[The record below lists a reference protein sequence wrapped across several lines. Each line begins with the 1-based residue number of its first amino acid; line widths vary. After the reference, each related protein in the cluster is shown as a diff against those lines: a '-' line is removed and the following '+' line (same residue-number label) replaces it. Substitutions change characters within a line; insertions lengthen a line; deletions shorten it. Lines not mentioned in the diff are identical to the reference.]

1 MFELEAIHGGI
12 YKYNFQ
18 SESNAQL
25 HPLGPGDAPLLSA
38 GRLSV
43 HGRHT
48 FFSGPLV
55 IQMDAPDGRQPL
67 RQEGRQAEAT
77 CPFHH
82 SVPSTLHRTRRR
94 NRHRQHRRCCYRPFY
109 RRPGRDLLDV
119 GFRFSRH
126 DDKLCGK
133 NARHPLP
140 LSGCKKS
147 LGRRRNGL
155 YGKRAS
161 LQMDGSALC
170 SPLYSRLL
178 RHGQPLAEQFNGA
191 GYEKRLRRI
200 PQSDRSSGGHN

>member
-1 MFELEAIHGGI
+1 MAAFTNTI
-12 YKYNFQ
+12 
-18 SESNAQL
+18 SNLNQML
-25 HPLGPGDAPLLSA
+25 NSILWGRGMLLCFLLV
-38 GRLSV
+38 GFLFTVGTR
-43 HGRHT
+43 

-82 SVPSTLHRTRRR
+82 PVPSTLHRTRRR
-94 NRHRQHRRCCYRPFY
+94 NRHRQHRRLLLSPFY

-200 PQSDRSSGGHN
+200 PQSDRSSGGQY

>member
-1 MFELEAIHGGI
+1 MCTTCLNWRLSMAAFT
-12 YKYNFQ
+12 KYNFQ

-133 NARHPLP
+133 
-140 LSGCKKS
+140 
-147 LGRRRNGL
+147 
-155 YGKRAS
+155 KRSAS
-161 LQMDGSALC
+161 ATAIRMQKI
-170 SPLYSRLL
+170 
-178 RHGQPLAEQFNGA
+178 A
-191 GYEKRLRRI
+191 G
-200 PQSDRSSGGHN
+200 

>member
-126 DDKLCGK
+126 DDKAL
-133 NARHPLP
+133 R
-140 LSGCKKS
+140 KKRS
-147 LGRRRNGL
+147 
-155 YGKRAS
+155 AS
-161 LQMDGSALC
+161 ATAIRMQKI
-170 SPLYSRLL
+170 
-178 RHGQPLAEQFNGA
+178 A
-191 GYEKRLRRI
+191 G
-200 PQSDRSSGGHN
+200 